1 MPVERTYVML
11 KPDCVRRG
19 LVGEILSRIEKKG
32 YRITDARM
40 MMLDEAILE
49 EHYAHK
55 KDAPYFGRIVDFMTS
70 GPVLSL
76 IVEGQNAVAGL
87 RILMGP
93 TGFENGVAGT
103 IRGDYACTTGEN
115 LIHGSDS
122 AENAQIEIRRFFGDR
137 MRRYQGYINII
148 IKSAYL

>member
-1 MPVERTYVML
+1 MAFERTYVML

-19 LVGEILSRIEKKG
+19 LVGEIINRIEKKG
-32 YRITDARM
+32 YRIADAKM
-40 MMLDEAILE
+40 MTLDEAILE
-49 EHYAHK
+49 VHYAHK
-55 KDAPYFGRIVDFMTS
+55 KDEPYFPQIVEFMMS

-76 IVEGQNAVAGL
+76 IVEGENAVAGL

-103 IRGDYACTTGEN
+103 IRGDYASTTGEN

-122 AENAQIEIRRFFGDR
+122 VENAEIEIRRFFG
-137 MRRYQGYINII
+137 
-148 IKSAYL
+148 

>member
-1 MPVERTYVML
+1 MPAERTCVML

-19 LVGEILSRIEKKG
+19 LVGEVISRIEKKG
-32 YRITDARM
+32 YRIVNAKM
-40 MMLDEAILE
+40 VMLDEAILE

-55 KDAPYFGRIVDFMTS
+55 KDEPYFPRIVRFMTS

-76 IVEGQNAVAGL
+76 IVEGDNAVAGL

-103 IRGDYACTTGEN
+103 IRGDYASTTGEN
-115 LIHGSDS
+115 LIHASDS
-122 AENAQIEIRRFFGDR
+122 VENAEVEMRRFFG
-137 MRRYQGYINII
+137 
-148 IKSAYL
+148 